1 MNLLNILKAI
11 LNFSSSKFSFILY
24 WFSTSYIDMN
34 NFDLGYLL
42 LSLPD
47 NRFILNFSLQS
58 FKNNSISSGV
68 NNLAS

>member
-1 MNLLNILKAI
+1 
-11 LNFSSSKFSFILY
+11 
-24 WFSTSYIDMN
+24 MN